1 MNRAAVMG
9 VLLLACSAQAQDAGA
24 WWGALEAGVSTS
36 PINPMS
42 SYARPNNIIGFW
54 HCKNS
59 GGVGVQRTNTG
70 AFSNVWNDISGN
82 ARNLGLSGFLWDASS
97 GWGNDGALVFDGVRG
112 NANGTL
118 SGLNTNATIMAV
130 VKKRTGNNQMVIE
143 TSPNWNNYIGSLGI
157 VYTSDSDMQYVMRT
171 TGYAISPLSGRTTT
185 NIHCI
190 GGITLASTN
199 TTVRLHRAFF
209 NDTIGAIPG
218 ANISGQLYN
227 GNFWVGSRA
236 GSSLFL
242 NGDIYMLAIW
252 DATLSYEEWT
262 NNVAVARQQFGF

>member
-1 MNRAAVMG
+1 MRRGILIA
-9 VLLLACSAQAQDAGA
+9 LLLAFSARAQDAGP
-24 WWGALEAGVSTS
+24 WWGALAAGVSTS

-54 HCKNS
+54 HCQHS
-59 GGVGVQRTNTG
+59 GGVGIKRTNLG
-70 AFSNVWNDISGN
+70 SNSNRWEDLTSYNHPIMLSNFYMNAISGW
-82 ARNLGLSGFLWDASS
+82 A
-97 GWGNDGALVFDGVRG
+97 NDGALVFDGARG

-130 VKKRTGNNQMVIE
+130 VKKRTGNNQMVVE
-143 TSPNWNNYIGSLGI
+143 TSPNFNYSIGSLGV
-157 VYTSDSDMQYVMRT
+157 VYTSDSDMQYIMRT

-262 NNVAVARQQFGF
+262 NNVAVAKQQFGF